1 MWRCTRYQE
10 QFNNLWHDDFETI
23 GEKSKNWNDAKI
35 IKQEEDNESVVR
47 VRIPSFHKLEMVSI
61 SATN

>member
-23 GEKSKNWNDAKI
+23 REKSKNWNDAKI

-47 VRIPSFHKLEMVSI
+47 VWIASFRKLEILSI
-61 SATN
+61 SARN